1 MARGSSIYEI
11 PVIVNVADPI
21 TSNTKILASDVSFV
35 AGEFN
40 PGKGGTLRLILGL
53 APSADFE
60 VSITLDGSSPSMK
73 LNGDNSFVIKNTGYY
88 RFDIGIDETTLFNFS
103 INQSLAQAGITEI
116 KLQKI
121 VFGA

>member
-21 TSNTKILASDVSFV
+21 PINTKILASDVSFV

-40 PGKGGTLRLILGL
+40 PGKGATLRVILGL
-53 APSADFE
+53 APGADFE
-60 VSITLDGSSPSMK
+60 VSITLDGSTPSLK
-73 LNGDNSFVIKNTGYY
+73 LNGDNSFVVKSGGYN
-88 RFDIGIDETTLFNFS
+88 RFDVGVDETTLFNFS
-103 INQSLAQAGITEI
+103 INQSLAQAGITHI